1 MTELI
6 QQLMALFQIVLVVL
20 FLLIVIAMIRGII
33 QGIAKPV
40 AELIENFIW
49 FLIKKLRSFILWIKR
64 IAVGGATIVKVF
76 IIFLNEKMEENRC
89 EIQKIREKLEKT
101 ENTKTLP
108 RIED

>member
-6 QQLMALFQIVLVVL
+6 QQLMALFQIVLVAL
-20 FLLIVIAMIRGII
+20 FLLTVIAMIRGII

-49 FLIKKLRSFILWIKR
+49 FLIKKFRSFIPWIKR
-64 IAVGGATIVKVF
+64 ITVGGATIVKVF
-76 IIFLNEKMEENRC
+76 IIFLHKKIEKNKR

-108 RIED
+108 RTED